1 MKKNFRKQRWH
12 HIWWK
17 VRFWRKVERGGLTHI
32 LVAVCNASRLRCR
45 ENLHSFSFSSNWR
58 EKDKSIME
66 ENDWQAKKH
75 VENKCENGRYGASPT
90 KLICYASLVFT
101 FVYTSFK
108 CLGLSIRPYL
118 YSLWFIALVS
128 LLPERLIQLWNP
140 TGISRS
146 IVTKCHSPITI
157 LFHWAGLGLYNFYH
171 MQSSITVIFN
181 CNHMPPSDQN
191 SVPLG
196 WTWFVQ

>member
-1 MKKNFRKQRWH
+1 MGQHFWTKDIYMSYWFEIWLWRKTFWKLRSH

-17 VRFWRKVERGGLTHI
+17 VRFWRKVEGGGGGLTHI

-75 VENKCENGRYGASPT
+75 GENKCENGRYGASPT

-128 LLPERLIQLWNP
+128 LAGREAN
-140 TGISRS
+140 S
-146 IVTKCHSPITI
+146 IMEPDSYQPI
-157 LFHWAGLGLYNFYH
+157 
-171 MQSSITVIFN
+171 N
-181 CNHMPPSDQN
+181 CNQ
-191 SVPLG
+191 VP
-196 WTWFVQ
+196 